1 MMEKGKITYRKF
13 KPDEIGVLID
23 YRIKF
28 LFELQGEQ
36 TFKKEQELR
45 KELTDYFGSLSDNS
59 FTAWIAELEGKPI
72 GFGAMVIQR
81 IPGHFKIPNGKI
93 GYILNM
99 YTTPKYRK
107 NGICSILLD
116 KLIDEART
124 LGLSKVSLHA
134 SDDGIELYRKK
145 GFIEPDLPELELKF

>member
-1 MMEKGKITYRKF
+1 MQGK
-13 KPDEIGVLID
+13 
-23 YRIKF
+23 
-28 LFELQGEQ
+28 Q
-36 TFKKEQELR
+36 TINKEQELR
-45 KELTDYFGSLSDNS
+45 KELVDYFYNLNHDS

-99 YTTPKYRK
+99 FTLAEYRK
-107 NGICSILLD
+107 NGICSVLLD
-116 KLIDEART
+116 KLIEEGRV

-134 SDDGIELYRKK
+134 SNDGIELYRKK
-145 GFIEPDLPELELKF
+145 GFVEPDLPELELKF